1 MRSKDE
7 VCDVKYVCDENIQD
21 EFMSGMKFGWN
32 IRWDEIS
39 RETVKWNQKMKSVMQ
54 TANEMETEMV
64 TLLCKDGVCDA
75 NCRWDEKWNSTF
87 SEEYI
92 CDGSFPGVGTD

>member
-7 VCDVKYVCDENIQD
+7 VCDVKYVCDESIQD

-64 TLLCKDGVCDA
+64 KLLCKYMESVMRTA
-75 NCRWDEKWNSTF
+75 DEMRTEIVPSAKNTSVMAL
-87 SEEYI
+87 SQ
-92 CDGSFPGVGTD
+92 G